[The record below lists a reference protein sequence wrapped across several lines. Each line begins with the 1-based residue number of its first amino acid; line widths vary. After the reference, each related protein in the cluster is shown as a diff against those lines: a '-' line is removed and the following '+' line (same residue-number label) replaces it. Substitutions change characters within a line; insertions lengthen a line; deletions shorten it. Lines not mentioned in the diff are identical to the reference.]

1 MSHAKPG
8 SFSKF
13 LNFLATARGK
23 TRNHKHLYD
32 VISKSRYNAMN
43 PQHKVKYR
51 LSEEDGKYH
60 LLPGDQWPHV
70 IEAERAENSARQK
83 RLNNNARA
91 ARLLKMQGPPPAHS
105 LPRSRRHLPKS
116 SIMTPTGSPLS
127 PSTRRNKS
135 RNTPEQNMYDIIRRK
150 FEEYA
155 KEEGISYRRSIQK
168 LESYREDLQAG
179 ILDYIKEGHSVDE
192 AFKIADV
199 LK

>member
-1 MSHAKPG
+1 MSEAKPG

-70 IEAERAENSARQK
+70 IEAERSTRQR
-83 RLNNNARA
+83 RLNNVARA
-91 ARLLKMQGPPPAHS
+91 ARLLKMQGPPSAHS
-105 LPRSRRHLPKS
+105 LPRSRQHVPKS
-116 SIMTPTGSPLS
+116 FIMTPTGSPLS
-127 PSTRRNKS
+127 PSTRRNRS
-135 RNTPEQNMYDIIRRK
+135 RNTPVQNAYDIIRTK

-155 KEEGISYRRSIQK
+155 KNEGISYRKSIKK

-179 ILDYIKEGHSVDE
+179 ILDYIKEGHSVHE
-192 AFKIADV
+192 AFKIAEV

>member
-8 SFSKF
+8 SFSNF
-13 LNFLATARGK
+13 LNFLATARG
-23 TRNHKHLYD
+23 TVRNHKHLYD
-32 VISKSRYNAMN
+32 IISKSRYNAMN

-70 IEAERAENSARQK
+70 IEAERSARHK

-91 ARLLKMQGPPPAHS
+91 ARLLKMQGPPSAHS
-105 LPRSRRHLPKS
+105 PLRSRRHLPKS

-127 PSTRRNKS
+127 PSTRRNRS
-135 RNTPEQNMYDIIRRK
+135 RNTSGQNIDAIVHK
-150 FEEYA
+150 KLVEYA
-155 KEEGISYRRSIQK
+155 EEEGMSYDKSVEK
-168 LESYREDLQAG
+168 LNSYSKKFQAK
-179 ILDYIKEGHSVDE
+179 IIHYIKEGNSLHE